1 MNKFYFLLG
10 IHNHQPVGNFPEV
23 FEEAFNKSYWPY
35 IQLMKNHPKLKWSLH
50 CSGILWDFFMD
61 KHPEY
66 IKAVKDM
73 VNEGRVEI
81 MSGGYY
87 EPILPAIPDIDKKGQ
102 ILKLTKF
109 IKDEFKQDAAGIWL
123 TERVWEPGLAKV
135 LAQAGI
141 KYTVVD
147 DAHFA
152 AAGENIEKL
161 KGYYVTEDQGEKLN
175 IFPISQLMRYY
186 IPFKPVEYT
195 IGHFSESLKNNH
207 NPALVMADDGEKFGL
222 WPGTYKHV
230 YQDGW
235 LNNFFDALDRNHE
248 WIETITFSEY
258 MKKFPPQGRIY
269 LPTASYFEMS
279 EWSLPH
285 EAQSTFEGVVKQ
297 YEHNNDV
304 KRFLRGGF
312 WRNFL
317 TKYAESN
324 NMHKKMLY
332 VSKKINEAL
341 KTEKWLS
348 KKDKLKKSVL
358 NSEEVK
364 QLDAMYAGQCNCA
377 YWHGVFG
384 GLYLPHLRNAIYR
397 KLIEAE
403 SFLAKKL
410 KIGQWKELDFD
421 CDGNNEIIYESKN
434 QNLYLSP
441 NSGGSLFEWD
451 ILSKKVNLGN
461 TLTRRPEAYH
471 KRLREF
477 IANKNNSSG
486 SGVQTIHDMVSVKE
500 DNLDKY
506 LDYDWYRRSSLIDHF
521 IHPETVFEG
530 FRKCKFAEQG
540 DFVLNTYEKEISGS
554 HVKLKKQGNVWI
566 NNEKKRFEVEKTITP
581 VASGIEITYVIKNL
595 ENQDLSVVFAPEFN
609 FAFSY
614 FKEEEK
620 SILENVTEW
629 SHKDAGFG
637 LEVSMKFS
645 KSGRLWAYPLETVSL
660 SDNGFERTYQGT
672 VVLPIFK
679 LDITHLKAAEL
690 KIKVNIK

>member
-35 IQLMKNHPKLKWSLH
+35 IQLMKKHPRIKWSLH

-66 IKAVKDM
+66 IQAVKDM
-73 VNEGRVEI
+73 VNEGRLELI
-81 MSGGYY
+81 SGGYY
-87 EPILPAIPDIDKKGQ
+87 EPVLPAIPDIDKKGQ

-109 IKDEFKQDAAGIWL
+109 IKDEFKQDATGIWL
-123 TERVWEPGLAKV
+123 TERVWEPGLAKI
-135 LAQAGI
+135 LSESGI

-152 AAGENIEKL
+152 ASGEDIEKL

-195 IGHFSESLKNNH
+195 IGHFSESLKNTY
-207 NPALVMADDGEKFGL
+207 NPTLVMADDGEKFGL

-235 LNNFFDALDRNHE
+235 LNNFFDALDRNQE
-248 WIETITFSEY
+248 WVETITFAEY
-258 MKKFPPQGRIY
+258 MKKFPPEGRIY

-279 EWSLPH
+279 EWSLPYQ
-285 EAQSTFEGVVKQ
+285 AQSTFESVVKQ
-297 YEHNNDV
+297 YENNNDV

-341 KTEKWLS
+341 KIDKCLL
-348 KKDKLKKSVL
+348 KKDTAKKPVL
-358 NSEEVK
+358 TAEETK
-364 QLDAMYAGQCNCA
+364 GLNAMYAGQCNCA

-384 GLYLPHLRNAIYR
+384 GLYLPHLRNAIY
-397 KLIEAE
+397 KQLIEAE

-410 KIGQWKELDFD
+410 KAAKWTELDFD
-421 CDGNNEIIYESKN
+421 CDGNDEVIYESKE
-434 QNLYLSP
+434 QNLYISP
-441 NSGGSLFEWD
+441 NSGGSIFEWD
-451 ILSKKVNLGN
+451 ILSKKVNLLN

-477 IANKNNSSG
+477 IANKGGGCG
-486 SGVQTIHDMVSVKE
+486 SGVKTIHDMVSVKE
-500 DNLDKY
+500 ENLDKY
-506 LDYDWYRRSSLIDHF
+506 LDYDWYKRASLLDHF
-521 IHPETVFEG
+521 IHPDTSFEG
-530 FRKCKFAEQG
+530 FRKCKFGEQG
-540 DFVLNTYEKEISGS
+540 DFVLSTYEKEISGS
-554 HVKLKKQGNVWI
+554 HIKLKRQGDVWI

-581 VASGIEITYVIKNL
+581 VETGIEITYAIKNL
-595 ENQDLSVVFAPEFN
+595 QDQDLSVVFAPEFN

-620 SILENVTEW
+620 AVLENITEW

-637 LEVSMKFS
+637 MEVSMKFS
-645 KSGRLWAYPLETVSL
+645 KPARFWAYPLETVSL
-660 SDNGFERTYQGT
+660 SENGFERTYQGT
-672 VVLPIFK
+672 VAVPVFK
-679 LDITHLKAAEL
+679 LDIGHLKASEL
-690 KIKVNIK
+690 KIKVKIK